1 MNIITSRTPEKAGN
15 AGHGPEYH
23 KPSPVDVPHKYRA
36 RQAASLWERESTRRQ
51 GRGNE
56 VGPGEGAPARMAVCD
71 TAGRKAAG
79 GGDESAARVDASCE
93 QPVKPGRFLTSH
105 RPRMT
110 GDGNGTGN
118 PQVILQE
125 RDASMTT
132 SEAIN
137 ERIEA
142 LNEELS
148 AIHQAQNIS
157 RCWAGNHTAL
167 LNLDRREA
175 EVCRA
180 INILS
185 LNRFA

>member
-1 MNIITSRTPEKAGN
+1 
-15 AGHGPEYH
+15 
-23 KPSPVDVPHKYRA
+23 
-36 RQAASLWERESTRRQ
+36 
-51 GRGNE
+51 
-56 VGPGEGAPARMAVCD
+56 
-71 TAGRKAAG
+71 
-79 GGDESAARVDASCE
+79 
-93 QPVKPGRFLTSH
+93 
-105 RPRMT
+105 
-110 GDGNGTGN
+110 
-118 PQVILQE
+118 
-125 RDASMTT
+125 MTT

-180 INILS
+180 INIPAPLRINELS
-185 LNRFA
+185 GIPG

>member
-1 MNIITSRTPEKAGN
+1 
-15 AGHGPEYH
+15 
-23 KPSPVDVPHKYRA
+23 
-36 RQAASLWERESTRRQ
+36 
-51 GRGNE
+51 
-56 VGPGEGAPARMAVCD
+56 MAVCD

-105 RPRMT
+105 RPRVT

-118 PQVILQE
+118 PKVILQE
-125 RDASMTT
+125 KDASMTT

-167 LNLDRREA
+167 LNLDRRES